1 MIYDI
6 GHPHVTSPDWQT
18 FRKEFSPLLIGE
30 VIDRS
35 EIKLPD
41 WFVPLARGVAIAS
54 DALLL
59 MSGYRRPSDRP
70 LGWRKTQC
78 DVFIKRTVPD
88 KDKSFATLTVRQY
101 ANQRLWTIERY
112 HEGRKYEDITDVL
125 VFVFGSTPIFCWN
138 HQAAMRLA
146 EYCQRNGPP
155 PGLSWVAACPDDKD
169 GAIEFARTRRIDEAR
184 CAPNAQLEGHLH

>member
-6 GHPHVTSPDWQT
+6 GHPHVTSLDWQT

-59 MSGYRRPSDRP
+59 MSGYRRPSD
-70 LGWRKTQC
+70 
-78 DVFIKRTVPD
+78 
-88 KDKSFATLTVRQY
+88 
-101 ANQRLWTIERY
+101 
-112 HEGRKYEDITDVL
+112 
-125 VFVFGSTPIFCWN
+125 
-138 HQAAMRLA
+138 
-146 EYCQRNGPP
+146 
-155 PGLSWVAACPDDKD
+155 
-169 GAIEFARTRRIDEAR
+169 
-184 CAPNAQLEGHLH
+184 